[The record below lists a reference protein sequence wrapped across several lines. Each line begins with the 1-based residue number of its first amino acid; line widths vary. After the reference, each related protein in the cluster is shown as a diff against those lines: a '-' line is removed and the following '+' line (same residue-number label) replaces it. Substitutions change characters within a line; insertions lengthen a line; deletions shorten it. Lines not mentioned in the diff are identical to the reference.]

1 MHLRGKDVFHQED
14 PLIETSPGVVVVD
27 CGSSKVPAIVGL
39 LESLG
44 AKADIIS
51 PHELPGVVSDA
62 PTAIIISGN
71 PALICETGTDFLAD
85 FDVLRTVR
93 LPVLGI
99 CFGHQVIGMLYDA
112 EVSIGKE
119 DRDLR
124 RVEILQSE
132 PLFAGLSGEEEFQED
147 HTEEITLPRD
157 FIRLATSSHCLNEAM
172 VHRELP
178 VYGVQFHP
186 ESSGSAG
193 KALIANFLSVARRL
207 PQ

>member
-1 MHLRGKDVFHQED
+1 MT
-14 PLIETSPGVVVVD
+14 ETSPRVVVVD
-27 CGSSKVPAIVGL
+27 CGSSKVPTIAGV

-44 AKADIIS
+44 ARPDVIS
-51 PHELPGVVSDA
+51 PHQLPEIVSDLPA
-62 PTAIIISGN
+62 AIIISGN

-85 FDVLRTVR
+85 FDVLRALR

-99 CFGHQVIGMLYDA
+99 CFGHQVIGLLYGA

-124 RVEILQSE
+124 RMEILQDE
-132 PLFAGLSGEEEFQED
+132 PLFAGLSGEDDFQQD

-157 FIRLATSSHCLNEAM
+157 FIHLATSSHCFNEAM
-172 VHRELP
+172 VHPERP

-193 KALIANFLSVARRL
+193 KALIANFLSIAKRL